1 MQLFSC
7 ALHQTVIPLINN
19 PPPND
24 GSPIDHHISSTPHH
38 PTMTRT
44 YNRWILTKSCEFSPN
59 GNLRLGQI
67 LAKPKDPAYVLQ
79 PLGPLP
85 LHEGI
90 EPEITSRT
98 NVSMHDTNELSAQ
111 FSAWANLGYVPMQF
125 KATSATT
132 HSHDLQWH
140 FDKLESQI
148 MSPSL
153 AYVQDAMRHGDVEL
167 GLKNWKHPFKRH
179 VYMVTGVRIVNGA
192 RMVKTDTSSTNNKV
206 VAEGAAP
213 DQLASAGTRA
223 GIATHSSESEGFER
237 ATDFVFAYR
246 LNEVRYRGV
255 VTHKPYAEGE
265 VASAEKSAVAR
276 APEVEINDFEVFG
289 AGIGEIDFSDEE
301 DDFEPIE
308 VTGWDGLE
316 TYVCKGDDGED

>member
-1 MQLFSC
+1 MS
-7 ALHQTVIPLINN
+7 
-19 PPPND
+19 
-24 GSPIDHHISSTPHH
+24 
-38 PTMTRT
+38 RT

-90 EPEITSRT
+90 APEITSRS
-98 NVSMHDTNELSAQ
+98 NVGMHDTNELSAQ

-125 KATSATT
+125 KAASATT
-132 HSHDLQWH
+132 YTHDLQWH

-153 AYVQDAMRHGDVEL
+153 AYVRDAMRHGDVDAA
-167 GLKNWKHPFKRH
+167 LKNWKHPFKRR

-192 RMVKTDTSSTNNKV
+192 RMVRENTSSSNNKV

-213 DQLASAGTRA
+213 DQSVSAGTRA
-223 GIATHSSESEGFER
+223 GFATQSTESEGFDR

-255 VTHKPYAEGE
+255 VTHKPYTDGE
-265 VASAEKSAVAR
+265 VASADGFVVR
-276 APEVEINDFEVFG
+276 RGPEAEINDFEVFG
-289 AGIGEIDFSDEE
+289 TGIQDIDFSDEE
-301 DDFEPIE
+301 DDFERIE
-308 VTGWDGLE
+308 ILGHEGSDTYKSRSDGD
-316 TYVCKGDDGED
+316 GDA